1 MRKAHEHEINQ
12 YRLKSDKAQTDLI
25 DDLNGKQ
32 DDLRQARLQID
43 LLKSTRT
50 QLEQAQDQ
58 NQRLHGEIKLLQQ
71 EVDDKKGLI
80 SHYEKQMS
88 LLEKQIASN
97 GKGEMSIRMSEM
109 SELLDE
115 MRHLRHDL
123 QRSINKQTE
132 LQAKLD
138 ENIHQTRTPREFT
151 FSGRGVSYPDLRVID
166 ATGVIG
172 GNNLSFTA
180 GPDEKRSR
188 PLGSSTTELGKP
200 FPIFSSP
207 FANEFFC
214 RLETEIPRR
223 SKWCFVST
231 WRDDLFFLSVLED
244 PTKGYIVGDLENHE
258 NLRRLIADLKIE
270 MKAIEV
276 KLKEKLR
283 SKFVR
288 STGKDEKEE
297 FSFAV
302 RLPHWLI
309 RRSNGSNSAWN
320 RSLNVW
326 HA

>member
-71 EVDDKKGLI
+71 ELGDKKGLI

-88 LLEKQIASN
+88 LLETQIASN

-115 MRHLRHDL
+115 MRRLRHDL

-138 ENIHQTRTPREFT
+138 ENIHQARTPHEFT
-151 FSGRGVSYPDLRVID
+151 FSGRGVSYPDLRLID
-166 ATGVIG
+166 ATGVVG
-172 GNNLSFTA
+172 GNNLSFTG

-188 PLGSSTTELGKP
+188 PLGSSTTELGRP
-200 FPIFSSP
+200 FSIVSSSP
-207 FANEFFC
+207 FANKFFC
-214 RLETEIPRR
+214 RLEVEIPRR
-223 SKWCFVST
+223 SMRCFVIT
-231 WRDDLFFLSVLED
+231 RIDDLFSLV
-244 PTKGYIVGDLENHE
+244 
-258 NLRRLIADLKIE
+258 LKIRP
-270 MKAIEV
+270 KATSLATW
-276 KLKEKLR
+276 KTTKT
-283 SKFVR
+283 FV
-288 STGKDEKEE
+288 G
-297 FSFAV
+297 
-302 RLPHWLI
+302 
-309 RRSNGSNSAWN
+309 
-320 RSLNVW
+320 
-326 HA
+326 